1 LLDQAWIKK
10 EKETAKMMLS
20 IIEKL
25 TLNVDPE
32 FNNKKV
38 ILKRIH
44 NEYIAG
50 IHEMFVKWHPLR
62 LMERLKD

>member
-1 LLDQAWIKK
+1 
-10 EKETAKMMLS
+10 MMLS
-20 IIEKL
+20 IIEEL

-44 NEYIAG
+44 NKYIAG
-50 IHEMFVKWHPLR
+50 IDEIFVKWHPLR